1 MVWVS
6 FWTAGNKARKGKLRA
21 SNESFLCCLVP
32 VLVPGGWGWLGLAG
46 AGQGWASSGSF
57 HCCLLLQGKLGL
69 AGDRQGQVR
78 SPGLLSVVF
87 FCLPTFLFVESLSE
101 R

>member
-1 MVWVS
+1 MVWVR
-6 FWTAGNKARKGKLRA
+6 FWETLQETKQERENCGPAVRALTAVWSGEAGTVPPVRA
-21 SNESFLCCLVP
+21 FT
-32 VLVPGGWGWLGLAG
+32 A
-46 AGQGWASSGSF
+46 
-57 HCCLLLQGKLGL
+57 CLLPGKLGL

-87 FCLPTFLFVESLSE
+87 FCLLTFLFVESLSE

>member
-6 FWTAGNKARKGKLRA
+6 FWETLQETKQERENCGPAVWALTAVWRRK
-21 SNESFLCCLVP
+21 
-32 VLVPGGWGWLGLAG
+32 LGLDG
-46 AGQGWASSGSF
+46 AGPGVRAFTTVCGF
-57 HCCLLLQGKLGL
+57 EGKLGL
-69 AGDRQGQVR
+69 AGDRRGQVR